1 MQETKPIIRVIEVI
15 LALAL
20 LGGLVFAGW
29 RVYRSLPVAHSVQV
43 QVNDAT
49 ANSELTIVWR
59 EGLGDSDARVELYP
73 LDFAALEK
81 DFRQNFRPG
90 KSIEEYLGQ
99 RLKNLT
105 PVKVRINQSGRA
117 VTKLSQGNWWLRA
130 TSYSSN
136 GELMEWRVPVLIS
149 QRSHTIELSKDNAY
163 ERAKRF

>member
-1 MQETKPIIRVIEVI
+1 MQETNPIIRIIEVV

-29 RVYRSLPVAHSVQV
+29 RVYRTLPAAQSVQV
-43 QVNDAT
+43 QVNDAA

-59 EGLGDSDARVELYP
+59 DGLGDSDAHVEIYP
-73 LDFAALEK
+73 IDFAALER

-90 KSIEEYLGQ
+90 KSIEDYLAQ

-117 VTKLSQGNWWLRA
+117 VTRLSQGNWWLRA
-130 TSYSSN
+130 TSYSTN
-136 GELMEWRVPVLIS
+136 GELVEWRVPVLIS